1 MEKIILY
8 TTHCP
13 RCEVLMKK
21 LQDKNLNFDIVDD
34 LEIIKE
40 KGITIVPMLDINN
53 NLLNFK
59 EAVDWINNHN

>member
-34 LEIIKE
+34 LEKIKE
-40 KGITIVPMLDINN
+40 KGITIVPMLEINDN
-53 NLLNFK
+53 ILNFK
-59 EAVDWINNHN
+59 GAVDWINNHN